1 MKKLSMLALLLSVTA
16 LAGCGEKPVD
26 NPLESLVPGEV
37 PTGGEE
43 VSMEELESI
52 LNAEAPE
59 QAILRNGYAVSVKIP
74 NFEVSSKNQRTSN
87 YDYETG
93 SVLQTP
99 KTTNNELSFKL
110 NEGSLELAVA
120 CLTNASTFAQLQASA
135 KANAKVSF
143 SLTDTDIS
151 LNNESMLMEFY
162 LKENKL
168 YGNASRNLL
177 DLMGASSDEPTQVYG
192 VLPEGIE
199 EMIQEETGLTFPL
212 LSQANIDYIEGLIEE
227 QMNSQ
232 APEQPDQDVSAM
244 VDLIDDFAKVV
255 YENLFSVNKYGSEY
269 LLTLNLTKENI
280 NSNVEKLIDAAN
292 EQGLLTYIVGGE
304 LNEEQYTQF
313 KTEIMNV
320 VSQYTSGINHIKY
333 SVVFDATMVKSM
345 AFDIDASL
353 TIDDSDSWVEYDFET
368 NTYVDINESS
378 TNTTVIKGGFT
389 VNFTYSDEVSVSYPD
404 FSNYVE
410 QELFGGSEAKPEPIP
425 GM

>member
-1 MKKLSMLALLLSVTA
+1 MKKLSLLALLLSVTA

-26 NPLESLVPGEV
+26 NPLESLVPGEI

-74 NFEVSSKNQRTSN
+74 SFEVSSKNRITSN

-93 SVLQTP
+93 SVLEAP

-120 CLTNASTFAQLQASA
+120 GLTNASTFAQLEASA

-151 LNNESMLMEFY
+151 LNNESMLMEYY

-280 NSNVEKLIDAAN
+280 NSNIEKLIDAAK
-292 EQGLLTYIVGGE
+292 EQGLLTYIVAGE

-353 TIDDSDSWVEYDFET
+353 TIDDSDSWVDYDYEKDA
-368 NTYVDINESS
+368 YVDINESS

-410 QELFGGSEAKPEPIP
+410 QELFGGSEKHPNPEP

>member
-1 MKKLSMLALLLSVTA
+1 MKKLSLLALLLSVTA

-26 NPLESLVPGEV
+26 NPLESLVPGEI

-74 NFEVSSKNQRTSN
+74 SFEVSSKNRITSN

-93 SVLQTP
+93 SVLEAP
-99 KTTNNELSFKL
+99 KTTNNELFFKL

-120 CLTNASTFAQLQASA
+120 GLTNASTFAQLEASA

-151 LNNESMLMEFY
+151 LNNESMLMEYY

-168 YGNASRNLL
+168 YGNASRNIL
-177 DLMGASSDEPTQVYG
+177 DLMGAPADEPTQVYG

-280 NSNVEKLIDAAN
+280 NSNIEKLIDAAK

-304 LNEEQYTQF
+304 LDAEQYTQF

-353 TIDDSDSWVEYDFET
+353 TIDDSDSWVDYDYEKDA
-368 NTYVDINESS
+368 YVDINESS

-410 QELFGGSEAKPEPIP
+410 QELFGGSEKHPNPEP

>member
-1 MKKLSMLALLLSVTA
+1 MKKLSLLALLLSVTA

-26 NPLESLVPGEV
+26 NPLESLVPGEI

-74 NFEVSSKNQRTSN
+74 SFEVSSKNRITSN

-93 SVLQTP
+93 SVLEAP

-110 NEGSLELAVA
+110 NEGSLELAVTG
-120 CLTNASTFAQLQASA
+120 LTNASTFAQLQASA

-168 YGNASRNLL
+168 YGNASRNIL
-177 DLMGASSDEPTQVYG
+177 DLMGTSADEPTQVYG

-280 NSNVEKLIDAAN
+280 NSNIEKLIDAAK
-292 EQGLLTYIVGGE
+292 EQGLLTYIVAGE

-353 TIDDSDSWVEYDFET
+353 TIDDSDSWVDYDYEKDA
-368 NTYVDINESS
+368 YVDINESS

-410 QELFGGSEAKPEPIP
+410 QELFGGSEKHPNPEP

>member
-1 MKKLSMLALLLSVTA
+1 MKKLSLLALLLSVTA

-26 NPLESLVPGEV
+26 NPLESLVPGEI

-74 NFEVSSKNQRTSN
+74 SFEVSSKNRITSN

-93 SVLQTP
+93 SVLEAP

-120 CLTNASTFAQLQASA
+120 GLTNASTFAQLQASA

-151 LNNESMLMEFY
+151 LNNESMLMEYY

-168 YGNASRNLL
+168 YGNASRNIL
-177 DLMGASSDEPTQVYG
+177 DLMGTSADEPTQVYG

-280 NSNVEKLIDAAN
+280 NSNIEKLIAAAK

-304 LNEEQYTQF
+304 LDAEQYTQF

-353 TIDDSDSWVEYDFET
+353 TIDDSDSWVDYDYEKDA
-368 NTYVDINESS
+368 YVDINESS

-410 QELFGGSEAKPEPIP
+410 QELFGGSEKHPNPEP

>member
-1 MKKLSMLALLLSVTA
+1 MKKLSLLALLLSVTA

-26 NPLESLVPGEV
+26 NPLESLVPGEI

-74 NFEVSSKNQRTSN
+74 SFEVSSKNRITSN
-87 YDYETG
+87 YDYGTG
-93 SVLQTP
+93 SVLEAP

-120 CLTNASTFAQLQASA
+120 GLTNASTFAQLEASA

-280 NSNVEKLIDAAN
+280 NSNIEKLIDAAK
-292 EQGLLTYIVGGE
+292 EQGLLTYIVAGE

-353 TIDDSDSWVEYDFET
+353 TIDDSDSWVKYDYET
-368 NTYVDINESS
+368 NTYVDVNESS

-410 QELFGGSEAKPEPIP
+410 QEFFGGSEVQPEL
-425 GM
+425 